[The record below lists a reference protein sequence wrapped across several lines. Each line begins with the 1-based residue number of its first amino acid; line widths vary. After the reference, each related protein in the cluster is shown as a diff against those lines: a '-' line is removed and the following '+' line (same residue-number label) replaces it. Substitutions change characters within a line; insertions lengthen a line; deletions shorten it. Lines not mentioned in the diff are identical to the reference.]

1 VQTSDGIG
9 FANATLARA
18 TCTPSGRLL
27 QPSRP
32 MTALDGCFAAAAF
45 GAAAGPAAAQTFP
58 TKQIRTVVTCPT
70 RGGPHELARTG
81 AVEISKSAKVVTDSD
96 ANAE

>member
-1 VQTSDGIG
+1 MPRSPGWMKLQMR
-9 FANATLARA
+9 FLPHAALACA
-18 TCTPSGRLL
+18 
-27 QPSRP
+27 
-32 MTALDGCFAAAAF
+32 AL
-45 GAAAGPAAAQTFP
+45 AAAGPAAAQTFP